1 MAKYVLLS
9 RFTQQ
14 GAQNIKDGPARLEA
28 VKETLQGLGAELKDF
43 YLTLGEYDAI
53 VVVEAPDDE
62 TVATASLAIGSLGN
76 VRIETLRAFTEDEYG
91 QIVSTLP

>member
-14 GAQNIKDGPARLEA
+14 GVQTIKDGPARLGA
-28 VKETLQGLGAELKDF
+28 ARQTFQRLGAELKEF
-43 YLTLGEYDAI
+43 YLTLGEYDAV

-62 TVATASLAIGSLGN
+62 TVAKASLAIGSLGN
-76 VRIETLRAFTEDEYG
+76 VRIETLRAFTEEEYRE
-91 QIVSTLP
+91 IVGTLP

>member
-28 VKETLQGLGAELKDF
+28 VKETLQGLGAELKAF
-43 YLTLGEYDAI
+43 YLTLGEYDAV

-91 QIVSTLP
+91 QIVGTLP

>member
-43 YLTLGEYDAI
+43 YLTLGEYDA
-53 VVVEAPDDE
+53 VAVVEAPDDE

-91 QIVSTLP
+91 QIVGTLP

>member
-43 YLTLGEYDAI
+43 YLTLGEYDAV
-53 VVVEAPDDE
+53 VVVEAPDDA

-91 QIVSTLP
+91 QIVGTLP